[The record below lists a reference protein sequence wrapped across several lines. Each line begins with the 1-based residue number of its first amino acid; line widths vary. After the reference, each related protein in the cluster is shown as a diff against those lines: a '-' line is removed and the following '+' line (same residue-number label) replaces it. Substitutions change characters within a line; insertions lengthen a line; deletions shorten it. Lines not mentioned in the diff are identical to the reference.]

1 AAAGRGA
8 DVVRDNMGAQYLA
21 RNLEV
26 LGPDGRLAVI
36 GFQGAATGEL
46 NLGAMLGKRLQ
57 LTAIGLRGRPVDGPG
72 GKAESIAAVVDQV
85 WPVLSSGRGRPVG
98 PARVPLAEAGR
109 GHARLDSGEVT
120 GKVGLQVR

>member
-36 GFQGAATGEL
+36 GFQGGATGEL

-72 GKAESIAAVVDQV
+72 GKAEIIAAVVDQV
-85 WPVLSSGRGRPVG
+85 WPLRASGRGRPVVH
-98 PARVPLAEAGR
+98 PRWPIAEGGR
-109 GHARLDSGEVT
+109 GHDLLDYGPVT
-120 GKVGLQVR
+120 GDAVLED